1 MHQGS
6 LYRLQWLRS
15 DDRTRNQR
23 AEVICMIDV
32 WDGINRSIA
41 EAQADFLA
49 IGSSRS
55 ETQLAGTLFRIEA
68 IAFATTNA
76 R

>member
-1 MHQGS
+1 
-6 LYRLQWLRS
+6 
-15 DDRTRNQR
+15 
-23 AEVICMIDV
+23 MIDV